1 MKIDEDE
8 ASNSVKTS
16 IEAHRT
22 DVLKAVIDTI
32 KKGLTSGRVSL
43 HFSHIYLRIHAFL
56 IYDTDCDEQE
66 FLKFLNCSR
75 EDGTFLHLVTKV
87 FN

>member
-32 KKGLTSGRVSL
+32 KKGLTIVAGCHLLFPHLSPNSC
-43 HFSHIYLRIHAFL
+43 FSHL
-56 IYDTDCDEQE
+56 
-66 FLKFLNCSR
+66 
-75 EDGTFLHLVTKV
+75 
-87 FN
+87 

>member
-32 KKGLTSGRVSL
+32 KKGLTSGRLSL
-43 HFSHIYLRIHAFL
+43 HFSHIYL
-56 IYDTDCDEQE
+56 
-66 FLKFLNCSR
+66 
-75 EDGTFLHLVTKV
+75 
-87 FN
+87 